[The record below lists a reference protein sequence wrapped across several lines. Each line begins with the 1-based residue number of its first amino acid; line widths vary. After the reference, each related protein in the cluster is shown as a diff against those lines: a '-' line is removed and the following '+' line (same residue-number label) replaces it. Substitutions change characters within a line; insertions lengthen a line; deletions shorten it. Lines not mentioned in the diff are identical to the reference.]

1 VTTPRSRTM
10 AVLTVVAMLGIG
22 VAIGV
27 AVDRTILHRSTDQWR
42 SGRGG
47 GGGGGGGGG
56 RSGSNSP
63 FGMMTEPT
71 DTTSRNRMRARIVKR
86 IADELALTPAQVT
99 AIDAIFVRR
108 ELQLDSLRARVGPQL
123 DTLRDH
129 MRASMDSVLTPEQR
143 AKWAEARKR
152 MDARRQDGEGR
163 GRDGG
168 AERGRR

>member
-1 VTTPRSRTM
+1 M

-27 AVDRTILHRSTDQWR
+27 AVERTILHRNNDQWR
-42 SGRGG
+42 NGR
-47 GGGGGGGGG
+47 GGG
-56 RSGSNSP
+56 RSGGGGP

-71 DTTSRNRMRARIVKR
+71 DTASRNRMRARIIAR
-86 IADELALTPAQVT
+86 ITDELALSPAQAT
-99 AIDAIFVRR
+99 AIDAIFIRR

-152 MDARRQDGEGR
+152 MDARRQGGEGR
-163 GRDGG
+163 ARDGG
-168 AERGRR
+168 SDRGRN